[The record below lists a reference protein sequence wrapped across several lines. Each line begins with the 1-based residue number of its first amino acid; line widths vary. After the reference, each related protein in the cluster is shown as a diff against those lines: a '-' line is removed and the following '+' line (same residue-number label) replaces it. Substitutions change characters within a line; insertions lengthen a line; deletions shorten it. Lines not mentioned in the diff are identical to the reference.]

1 MLERLPKDC
10 EIIIVDGDDS
20 STLDLIQRTDAIKIS
35 SAKGRATQMNAGAK
49 IAVGEYLLFLHA
61 DTLLPQNAATLV
73 QKSLQCEDIVAGAF
87 SFEFDSSSKVLKTI
101 AKIANWRSRITKIP
115 FGDQA
120 IFIKKEIFEKI
131 GGYEK
136 IELMEDVALMR
147 KLKREGLKIEIL
159 PQKVITSARKYEKN
173 GIFYN
178 VTRNWI
184 LLILYFLGTD
194 PNKLARFY

>member
-1 MLERLPKDC
+1 MPKDC
-10 EIIIVDGDDS
+10 EIIVVDGDDS
-20 STLDLIQRTDAIKIS
+20 STLDLIQRTDVIKIAS
-35 SAKGRATQMNAGAK
+35 VKGRATQMNAGAK

-61 DTLLPQNAATLV
+61 DTVLPQNAAALV
-73 QKSLQCEDIVAGAF
+73 QKSLQCKNTVAGAF
-87 SFEFDSSSKVLKTI
+87 SFEFDSSSKVLRII

-147 KLKREGLKIEIL
+147 NLKREGLRIEIL

-178 VTRNWI
+178 VIRNWI

-194 PNKLARFY
+194 PNKLARFYH

>member
-1 MLERLPKDC
+1 MPKDC
-10 EIIIVDGDDS
+10 EIIVVDGDDS
-20 STLDLIQRTDAIKIS
+20 STLDLIQRTDVIKIS

-49 IAVGEYLLFLHA
+49 IAVSEYLLFLHA
-61 DTLLPQNAATLV
+61 DTLLLQNTAAFV
-73 QKSLQCEDIVAGAF
+73 QKSLQREDIVAGAF
-87 SFEFDSSSKVLKTI
+87 SFEFDSSSKVLRII

-131 GGYEK
+131 GRYET

-159 PQKVITSARKYEKN
+159 PQKVITSARKYKKN

-178 VTRNWI
+178 VIRNWI
-184 LLILYFLGTD
+184 LLVLYFLGVD